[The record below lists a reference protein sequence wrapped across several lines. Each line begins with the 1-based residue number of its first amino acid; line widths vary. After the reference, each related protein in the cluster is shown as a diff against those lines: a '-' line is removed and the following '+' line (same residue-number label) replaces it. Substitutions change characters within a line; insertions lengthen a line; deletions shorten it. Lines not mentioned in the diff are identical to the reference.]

1 MSTTTVLPP
10 EAEVALEKLLEL
22 PPLLRL
28 QASERL
34 AESVEQSEI
43 DRYWASV
50 GAQRA
55 EEMRTGA
62 AKGLTIDE
70 AFARAEK
77 RVNEVRTLSRTG
89 GS

>member
-1 MSTTTVLPP
+1 MTESAILPP
-10 EAEVALEKLLEL
+10 EAEVALEKLLAL

-28 QASERL
+28 EASERL

-43 DRYWASV
+43 DRYWARV

-55 EEMRTGA
+55 EDLRSGA
-62 AKGLTIDE
+62 VKGLTVDE

-77 RVNEVRTLSRTG
+77 RVNDVRSLSRTG